1 MTQNSPKWLWNDPNW
16 SKMAQIWPKIAKND
30 PKWPKM
36 TQNDQN
42 WPKMAKNDPKL
53 PKNDPKWPS
62 AAFLHLCSIYSS
74 DTFLPV
80 AQLFSLEIK
89 LFMSRRVQAE
99 DSWISDTRCW
109 GNCSIPLVDRLQE
122 NEGGGGLSLQ
132 VFLRMERTIWTLD
145 TAQAHRRTSGRPT
158 APHSSRLQ
166 RRQAAVCQRWE
177 GWTFW

>member
-1 MTQNSPKWLWNDPNW
+1 MDKQWHCRGWTGLSAMNSSKYELLSFARDP
-16 SKMAQIWPKIAKND
+16 
-30 PKWPKM
+30 
-36 TQNDQN
+36 
-42 WPKMAKNDPKL
+42 L
-53 PKNDPKWPS
+53 
-62 AAFLHLCSIYSS
+62 AAYGW
-74 DTFLPV
+74 
-80 AQLFSLEIK
+80 QRLFSKEGWMSSLLRPWWARYIPPPPLEIK

-122 NEGGGGLSLQ
+122 NEGGGRLSLQ

-158 APHSSRLQ
+158 APHLPRLQ
-166 RRQAAVCQRWE
+166 RRQPAVSQRWE

>member
-1 MTQNSPKWLWNDPNW
+1 
-16 SKMAQIWPKIAKND
+16 MAEKWPKIAKND
-30 PKWPKM
+30 PKLPIMAQK
-36 TQNDQN
+36 
-42 WPKMAKNDPKL
+42 WPKMAICR
-53 PKNDPKWPS
+53 
-62 AAFLHLCSIYSS
+62 FLHLCSVYSS

-89 LFMSRRVQAE
+89 LFMSRRVQTE
-99 DSWISDTRCW
+99 DSRIRDTRCW

-145 TAQAHRRTSGRPT
+145 TAQAHRRTSGRPS
-158 APHSSRLQ
+158 APHLPRLQ
-166 RRQAAVCQRWE
+166 RRQPAVCQRWE